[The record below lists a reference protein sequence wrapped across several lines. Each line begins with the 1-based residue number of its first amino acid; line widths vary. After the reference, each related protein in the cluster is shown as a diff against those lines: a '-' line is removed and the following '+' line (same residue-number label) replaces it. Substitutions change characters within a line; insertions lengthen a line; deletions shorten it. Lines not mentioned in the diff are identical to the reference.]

1 MNYSDSL
8 ARASDAVKGLTD
20 ALRNDRIVK
29 HGYGRDDAAFYT
41 LGYLESQFASVIAE
55 LPKATQKR
63 VLADLSY
70 LASKYAVKEAV

>member
-8 ARASDAVKGLTD
+8 ARASNAVKGLTD
-20 ALRNDRIVK
+20 ALRNDRIVN
-29 HGYGRDDAAFYT
+29 HGYGRDNAAFFT
-41 LGYLESQFASVIAE
+41 LGYLESQLAGIIAE

-70 LASKYAVKEAV
+70 LTSKYATKETV